1 MTNYSKSTDY
11 VNPTSEL
18 QQLTNKS
25 ILEFFS
31 VELKPDIHYTKVAK
45 TGQYVQSMTTITI
58 TLNSHGFSAGLIL
71 SLKFATGGAIDGI
84 YTIQTVATNTFTVTA
99 INSATIIGTHN
110 VTFNV
115 NSTISDP
122 TVYLFHS
129 GNNMKDSFDIVWQSN
144 TYSRIPCN
152 ADGFKYSGKG
162 KLPRPTLTLSN
173 LLGTIT
179 AILQLTNQT
188 TAFSDLAGAKVT
200 RRRAL
205 SQDLD
210 EINFPSNVNPYKNG
224 SVDPSAELPREVYFV
239 ERKTVENLNIV
250 QFELVSSFD
259 LFGVDAPK
267 KLVTKKDFA
276 GVGRF
281 VNF

>member
-45 TGQYVQSMTTITI
+45 TGQYVQSGTTITI

-71 SLKFATGGAIDGI
+71 SLKFVTGGAIDGI
-84 YTIQTVATNTFTVTA
+84 YTIKTVATNTFTVTA
-99 INSATIIGTHN
+99 INSATITGTHN

-144 TYSRIPCN
+144 TYSRMPCS

-188 TAFSDLAGAKVT
+188 TAFSDLAGAKVI

-224 SVDPSAELPREVYFV
+224 TVDPSAELPREVYFI
-239 ERKTVENLNIV
+239 ERKTVENINIV

-259 LFGVDAPK
+259 LFGITAPK
-267 KLVTKKDFA
+267 KMVTKKDFA
-276 GVGRF
+276 GVGKF